1 MGLLSYFRRQPA
13 AGAAPASDADSVEL
27 ARRRAK
33 RRLVGATVLVI
44 AGVLGFPLLFD
55 TAPRSLSVDIPID
68 IPGKDVVAPIAA
80 KPSAKPAAATPAPKD
95 DDIVTER
102 ATEAAAE
109 SPSSPA
115 VAAKPVE
122 RPVEKVA
129 EKPVDK
135 PAEKVA
141 AKPAERKPEPAARP
155 APKPTADDAARAR
168 AALEGKPAAAA
179 KPEAKPADG
188 SVRFVV
194 QVGAYGEAAS
204 AREARTRVE
213 KLGFKTYTQVVETSS
228 GKRIRVRIGPYA
240 DRGEADKVAAQIRQS
255 GLSSAV
261 LTL

>member
-68 IPGKDVVAPIAA
+68 IPGKDAVAPIAA

-122 RPVEKVA
+122 RPVEK
-129 EKPVDK
+129 
-135 PAEKVA
+135 PAEKVADKAA